1 MRRRTWG
8 RWRHLKGYEGLAAVV
23 HLHRRQLCAAALPY
37 ITRPGSVSYD
47 ALNFHQLPDLDELF
61 EGYDKRAWPTYGTGE
76 PTKVLV
82 DMRVNT
88 LGPMN
93 AEDMDYEMDIFF
105 RQAWRDPRI
114 SLRRFGHIDN
124 LTVNGAALLGRMWKP
139 DLYFVNAKEVRTH
152 TVTMPNQLLRLSP
165 DGDVLVSI
173 RLSLRLSCLMFFYY
187 FPFDK
192 QRCFAQLRPYI
203 NTLSQVEFI
212 WREGHPV
219 HLVGPIH
226 MQDFNLEEMSH
237 ENYTIELEKGSFSC
251 LQVTFLLERQQG
263 FHMIQTYLP
272 IYILVFVSW
281 LSAWMRPD
289 VIPPRAIIGV
299 NTLLTMASIYLSLS
313 THLPNVAYNKAV
325 DVWLVAC
332 ILLIIG
338 ALIEFGIANYLFR
351 SRLTRAEFLQAL
363 SVFKKDKLPRD
374 PSGLP
379 LNQKRA
385 FTVERYSRAMFP
397 LLFLALNIVYWS
409 VYLSRPLVEADTI

>member
-1 MRRRTWG
+1 M
-8 RWRHLKGYEGLAAVV
+8 
-23 HLHRRQLCAAALPY
+23 
-37 ITRPGSVSYD
+37 
-47 ALNFHQLPDLDELF
+47 
-61 EGYDKRAWPTYGTGE
+61 
-76 PTKVLV
+76 
-82 DMRVNT
+82 DM
-88 LGPMN
+88 
-93 AEDMDYEMDIFF
+93 YF

-114 SLRRFGHIDN
+114 SLRRFGHTEN

-152 TVTMPNQLLRLSP
+152 SVTMPNQLLRLSP

-173 RLSLRLSCLMFFYY
+173 RLSLKLSCLMYFYY

-192 QRCFAQLRPYI
+192 QKCFAQLRPYV
-203 NTLSQVEFI
+203 NTLSQVEFV
-212 WREGHPV
+212 WRESETVYLERPTQ
-219 HLVGPIH
+219 
-226 MQDFNLEEMSH
+226 MQDFNLEELTY
-237 ENYTIELEKGSFSC
+237 ENYTIELEKGVFSC
-251 LQVTFLLERQQG
+251 LQVNFLLERQQG

-272 IYILVFVSW
+272 TYILIFVSW
-281 LSAWMRPD
+281 LSAWIRPD

-299 NTLLTMASIYLSLS
+299 NTLLTMAGIYLSLS
-313 THLPNVAYNKAV
+313 THLPKVSYNKAI

-338 ALIEFGIANYLFR
+338 ALVEFGIANYLFR
-351 SRLTRAEFLQAL
+351 SRLTRAEFLQAI
-363 SVFKKDKLPRD
+363 SVFKKDKLARD

-409 VYLSRPLVEADTI
+409 VYLSRPLVEAERI